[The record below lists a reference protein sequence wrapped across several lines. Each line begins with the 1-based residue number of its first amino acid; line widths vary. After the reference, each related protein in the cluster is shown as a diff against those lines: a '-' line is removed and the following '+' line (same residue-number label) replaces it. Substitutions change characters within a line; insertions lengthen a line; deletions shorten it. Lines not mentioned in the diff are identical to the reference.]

1 MLHGYFASW
10 NSCSY
15 PKRKHA
21 QFGFMGEQKLS
32 AAYFLQQVTGIG
44 QSVGCCRGH
53 LGVSADPASALLS
66 QLQLLVVAAFAFFP
80 SHPTSLSPLLVCFYL
95 SHIFSIIPY
104 YYIFLDQLLIVII
117 TTVYRINYQNL
128 CPR

>member
-1 MLHGYFASW
+1 
-10 NSCSY
+10 
-15 PKRKHA
+15 
-21 QFGFMGEQKLS
+21 MGEQNPS
-32 AAYFLQQVTGIG
+32 TAYFFQQVTGIG

-95 SHIFSIIPY
+95 SHIFSIIPH
-104 YYIFLDQLLIVII
+104 YYIFLDQLLILII